1 MFASIII
8 IIIIIIII
16 TSSPFHFRRCFGS
29 FERSSSRL
37 WRLSHLT
44 VVVDPFL
51 WFAMPRGSK
60 DVKKN
65 SAVAEGTQ
73 GLNEKATAPW
83 LSNRPNWPTLKAETK
98 LKSNAGGQSSS
109 SSSSSSSKA
118 ATVATDPPVRK
129 IHAKRGRDK
138 PTAVEQKRGDGD
150 GGAKALRGRGD
161 KAVAMDRP
169 PIDLKSRKRG
179 DGLQVVNGQKQLAVA
194 GDGLQAIG
202 LVTIPAK
209 QASLTQTGGHHP
221 RAHRIRGTIHEL
233 HHWVA
238 THGRGA
244 APSFQTHG
252 CGVKC
257 CSSSYRSGRRQLL
270 LGRKY

>member
-8 IIIIIIII
+8 IIIIILI
-16 TSSPFHFRRCFGS
+16 TSSSFHFRRCFGP

-44 VVVDPFL
+44 VVVAPFL

-60 DVKKN
+60 DAKKN

-109 SSSSSSSKA
+109 SSKA
-118 ATVATDPPVRK
+118 ATVATDRPVRK
-129 IHAKRGRDK
+129 IYAKGPEKR
-138 PTAVEQKRGDGD
+138 PPVEQKRGDGY
-150 GGAKALRGRGD
+150 GGAKAFRGRGD

-179 DGLQVVNGQKQLAVA
+179 DGLQVINGHKQLAVA

-221 RAHRIRGTIHEL
+221 RAHRISGTNDEL
-233 HHWVA
+233 H
-238 THGRGA
+238 
-244 APSFQTHG
+244 
-252 CGVKC
+252 
-257 CSSSYRSGRRQLL
+257 Y
-270 LGRKY
+270 

>member
-1 MFASIII
+1 M
-8 IIIIIIII
+8 
-16 TSSPFHFRRCFGS
+16 RNG
-29 FERSSSRL
+29 
-37 WRLSHLT
+37 
-44 VVVDPFL
+44 
-51 WFAMPRGSK
+51 
-60 DVKKN
+60 KK
-65 SAVAEGTQ
+65 
-73 GLNEKATAPW
+73 KAPW
-83 LSNRPNWPTLKAETK
+83 DLDRPNRPTFEAETK

-109 SSSSSSSKA
+109 SSKA
-118 ATVATDPPVRK
+118 ATVATDRPVRK
-129 IHAKRGRDK
+129 LYAKGREK
-138 PTAVEQKRGDGD
+138 LAAVEQKRGDGY

-221 RAHRIRGTIHEL
+221 RAHRISGTNHEL

-257 CSSSYRSGRRQLL
+257 FSSSYKCGRRQLL
-270 LGRKY
+270 LGRQIKA

>member
-8 IIIIIIII
+8 IIIIT
-16 TSSPFHFRRCFGS
+16 TSSFHFRRCFGS

-44 VVVDPFL
+44 VVVAPFL

-60 DVKKN
+60 DAKKN

-109 SSSSSSSKA
+109 SSSSKA
-118 ATVATDPPVRK
+118 ATVATDRPVRK
-129 IHAKRGRDK
+129 IYAKGPEK
-138 PTAVEQKRGDGD
+138 PPAVEQKRGDD
-150 GGAKALRGRGD
+150 NGGAKAFRGRGD

-221 RAHRIRGTIHEL
+221 RAHRISGTNHEQ

-257 CSSSYRSGRRQLL
+257 FSSSYRSGRRQLL
-270 LGRKY
+270 LGRQY